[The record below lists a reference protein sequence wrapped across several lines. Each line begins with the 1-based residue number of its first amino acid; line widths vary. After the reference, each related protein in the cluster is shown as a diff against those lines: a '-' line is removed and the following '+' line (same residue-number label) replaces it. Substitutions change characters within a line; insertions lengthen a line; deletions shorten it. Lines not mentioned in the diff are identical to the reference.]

1 MRQIKH
7 IGKTVFPAKCAPRVK
22 AIRRQLRWGS
32 EMSVMLI
39 YVTCASEDEAR
50 EIASTVVGERLAAGA
65 NILGAIGSFYWWKGA
80 VQEGEEVALILKT
93 KAALV
98 GRLTERIVDLHSY
111 TVPCVVALPI
121 NDGNLDYLRWIEGE
135 TV

>member
-1 MRQIKH
+1 
-7 IGKTVFPAKCAPRVK
+7 
-22 AIRRQLRWGS
+22 
-32 EMSVMLI
+32 MSVMLI

-50 EIASTVVGERLAAGA
+50 EIASAVVGERLAAGA
-65 NILGAIGSFYWWKGA
+65 NILGSVGSFYWCKGA

-93 KAALV
+93 KAVLV
-98 GRLTERIVDLHSY
+98 GRLTERIVDLHGY

-121 NDGNLDYLRWIEGE
+121 KDGNREYLRWIESE

>member
-1 MRQIKH
+1 
-7 IGKTVFPAKCAPRVK
+7 
-22 AIRRQLRWGS
+22 
-32 EMSVMLI
+32 MSVMLI

-65 NILGAIGSFYWWKGA
+65 NILGTIGSFYWWKGA

-93 KAALV
+93 KATLV

-121 NDGNLDYLRWIEGE
+121 NDGNLDYLRWIEDE